1 MNRKGDLRN
10 FLLILVSLIGRK
22 AMKKVI
28 LLNLLIVIAT
38 ALFLPRVP
46 IGQTLEAAKHITET
60 DNRTLNTPKV
70 AIDTGLRETFCSNAP
85 KKFGPEIRI
94 HSTALNPSTTISSGR
109 QSVSASPDYF
119 TFFQP
124 DGTSFRARK
133 SGDEF
138 YHWMETED
146 GWTIAWNKSRK
157 RYEYLDAGEDGAFYF
172 TALKVGVD
180 NPSAAWIPKHVR
192 QAPEIA
198 KELWTQA
205 KQTSLESAPLDQGA
219 LVHPTGT
226 VKNLVILANFSDT
239 TTTYTQADF
248 DGLFNTT
255 GYSQHGANGSVKDY
269 YLEASYGSLVIDT
282 TVSHWVTLPHTMAY
296 YGANGGGIDGNDV
309 RDKEMI
315 EDAIAALEADGF
327 NFAPFDVDGDE
338 WIDSFSVI
346 HQGRGEEAGG
356 SPDTIWS
363 HAGAINPVK
372 VDGIWIGRY
381 HTEPE
386 IYGSELSTI
395 GVICHEFGHILG
407 LPDLYDTDQSSSGIG
422 KWGIMATGCWNNSGR
437 RPAHF
442 CSWSKIKLGWISPN
456 VLYSS
461 RDTINITKLSG
472 NPQAYKINSGM
483 ASNEYLL
490 LENRQRT
497 GNTFDD
503 GLPYAGLLV
512 YHIDNNRANNN
523 DENNYM
529 VGLLQADGRWDLE
542 NGTNRGDSG
551 DPFPGS
557 TNNRKLG
564 PNTIPNTN
572 SYYNGRTD
580 IEISNISLPAD
591 MMSFSLSLS
600 NGYVIYVD
608 PNATAGEK
616 NGTSWTNAFLYLQD
630 ALEFASALDDICEIR
645 VAGGIYTPDKNAN
658 QPYGNNDRQAT
669 FQLINAVVIKGGY
682 AGLAAE
688 NPAERD
694 PNKYQTILSGDL
706 AGNDIAISDV
716 TELLDEPTRAENSI
730 HVITASNTNET
741 AVMDGLTITAG
752 RADDS
757 YPHNSGSAMYN
768 NSGSPKLISC
778 KFIHNSAP
786 QGNTIFNLSDSN
798 PTLINCTFTRNY
810 GGGIC
815 NSHGSSPTLADCRFI
830 EEYNGGLRNYDNSNP
845 TLIDCTFTDNSADPF
860 GGGMYN
866 LDSNP
871 KLTNCTFI
879 NNRANGGGAMSNSGD
894 SNVELNN
901 CIFVGNSA
909 LNSGGAI
916 WNIMHANAMLTNCVF
931 NRNSAGSNGGGLYN
945 TSAGD
950 LTLSNCI
957 LWDNINGQIQGTA
970 DVSYSVVQD
979 GWTGL
984 GNINADP
991 FFADANNGDY
1001 HLKSQV
1007 GRWDPGSQTWVKDNV
1022 TSPCIDAGNPGCT
1035 RENEPDP
1042 AGSRINMGA
1051 YGRTDQ
1057 ASKSP
1062 ENWRSLADLTN
1073 DWIVDVNDL
1082 KAFVGFWLRKGEC
1095 IPGDL
1100 NRDHSVDFKDSTIF
1114 GKEWTE
1120 KRPGPTIYY
1129 QIAPCIPTS
1138 PPTQPRFSVTV
1149 DSPHIL
1155 FYDLMPANCCP
1166 DEIELQM
1173 TVENNIITIYE
1184 IVHASTPC
1192 PCICDYPITATLG
1205 PFKPGTYTLY
1215 VYQDGGFIGM
1225 TSVYIEPAS

>member
-1 MNRKGDLRN
+1 
-10 FLLILVSLIGRK
+10 
-22 AMKKVI
+22 
-28 LLNLLIVIAT
+28 
-38 ALFLPRVP
+38 
-46 IGQTLEAAKHITET
+46 
-60 DNRTLNTPKV
+60 
-70 AIDTGLRETFCSNAP
+70 
-85 KKFGPEIRI
+85 
-94 HSTALNPSTTISSGR
+94 
-109 QSVSASPDYF
+109 
-119 TFFQP
+119 
-124 DGTSFRARK
+124 
-133 SGDEF
+133 
-138 YHWMETED
+138 
-146 GWTIAWNKSRK
+146 
-157 RYEYLDAGEDGAFYF
+157 
-172 TALKVGVD
+172 
-180 NPSAAWIPKHVR
+180 
-192 QAPEIA
+192 
-198 KELWTQA
+198 
-205 KQTSLESAPLDQGA
+205 
-219 LVHPTGT
+219 
-226 VKNLVILANFSDT
+226 
-239 TTTYTQADF
+239 
-248 DGLFNTT
+248 
-255 GYSQHGANGSVKDY
+255 
-269 YLEASYGSLVIDT
+269 
-282 TVSHWVTLPHTMAY
+282 TVSQWVTLPHTMAY
-296 YGANGGGIDGNDV
+296 YGANGGGVDGNDV

-315 EDAIAALEADGF
+315 EDAIAALEDDGF
-327 NFAPFDVDGDE
+327 DFAPFDVDGDE

-386 IYGSELSTI
+386 IHGSELTTI

-422 KWGIMATGCWNNSGR
+422 KWAIMSTGCWNNSGR

-442 CSWSKIKLGWISPN
+442 CSWSKIKLGWISPT

-461 RDTINITKLSG
+461 RDTININKLSA

-503 GLPYAGLLV
+503 SLPYAGLLV
-512 YHIDNNRANNN
+512 YHIDDNRANNN
-523 DENNYM
+523 DETHYM

-542 NGTNRGDSG
+542 NNTNRGDSG

-557 TNNRKLG
+557 TNNRQLG

-580 IEISNISLPAD
+580 IGIGNISLPAD
-591 MMSFSLSLS
+591 TMSFSLSLS

-608 PNATAGEK
+608 ANATEGEK
-616 NGTSWTNAFLYLQD
+616 NGASWKDAFLYLQD
-630 ALEFASALDDICEIR
+630 ALEFASALNDDICEIR
-645 VAGGIYTPDKNAN
+645 VAGGIYTPDKNSA
-658 QPYGNNDRQAT
+658 QHYGSSDRQAT
-669 FQLINAVVIKGGY
+669 FRLINAIVIKGGY
-682 AGLAAE
+682 AGLAAP

-706 AGNDIAISDV
+706 AGNDIAVSDV

-730 HVITASNTNET
+730 HVITGSNTNET
-741 AVMDGLTITAG
+741 AVLEGLTITGG

-768 NSGSPKLISC
+768 NSGSPKLINC
-778 KFIHNSAP
+778 TFIHNSAP
-786 QGNTIFNLSDSN
+786 QGNCMFNLSDSN

-815 NSHGSSPTLADCRFI
+815 NSDRSSPTLANCRFI

-845 TLIDCTFTDNSADPF
+845 TLTDCKLTDNSADTF

-871 KLTNCTFI
+871 KLINCKFI
-879 NNRANGGGAMSNSGD
+879 NNGANGGGAIFNSGN
-894 SNVELNN
+894 SNVKLNN
-901 CIFVGNSA
+901 CIFVGNAA

-916 WNIMHANAMLTNCVF
+916 WNIMQANATLTNCVF

-945 TSAGD
+945 ASPGVV
-950 LTLSNCI
+950 TLSNCI
-957 LWDNINGQIQGTA
+957 LWDNINGQIEGTA
-970 DVSYSVVQD
+970 YVSYSAVQG

-1007 GRWDPGSQTWVKDNV
+1007 GRWDAGSQSWVRDNV
-1022 TSPCIDAGNPGCT
+1022 TSPCIDAGNPGCPIG
-1035 RENEPDP
+1035 NEPAP
-1042 AGSRINMGA
+1042 AGSRKNMGA
-1051 YGRTDQ
+1051 YGGTAQ

-1073 DWIVDVNDL
+1073 DWIVDSNDL
-1082 KAFVGFWLRKGEC
+1082 KAFVGFWLRKGQC

-1100 NRDHSVDFKDSTIF
+1100 NRDRSVDFKDSTIF
-1114 GKEWTE
+1114 STEWME

-1129 QIAPCIPTS
+1129 HIAPCIPPSST
-1138 PPTQPRFSVTV
+1138 TQPRFSVTV
-1149 DSPHIL
+1149 DTPYIL
-1155 FYDLMPANCCP
+1155 FYDLMQANCCP

-1173 TVENNIITIYE
+1173 TVDNHVITIYE
-1184 IVHASTPC
+1184 TEHTSTPC

-1205 PFKPGTYTLY
+1205 PFQPGTYTFY
-1215 VYQDGGFIGM
+1215 VYQDGNFIGM
-1225 TSVYIEPAS
+1225 TSAYISTAE

>member
-1 MNRKGDLRN
+1 
-10 FLLILVSLIGRK
+10 
-22 AMKKVI
+22 MKKVI
-28 LLNLLIVIAT
+28 LLNLLVVIAT

-60 DNRTLNTPKV
+60 DNRTLYTPKA
-70 AIDTGLRETFCSNAP
+70 AIDTGLREKFCSNAP
-85 KKFGPEIRI
+85 KKFGPDIRI
-94 HSTALNPSTTISSGR
+94 ESTNPNPSTTLSSGR

-133 SGDEF
+133 FGDEF
-138 YHWMETED
+138 YHRMETED
-146 GWTIAWNKSRK
+146 GWTIAWNKTRK
-157 RYEYLDAGEDGAFYF
+157 RYEYVDTGADGAFYF
-172 TALKVGVD
+172 TELKVGVD
-180 NPSAAWIPKHVR
+180 DPSAAWIPKHVR
-192 QAPEIA
+192 EQPEIA
-198 KELWTQA
+198 KANWA
-205 KQTSLESAPLDQGA
+205 KAKLASIETTALDQGA

-248 DGLFNTT
+248 HGLFNTT
-255 GYSQHGANGSVKDY
+255 GYNQHGANGSVRDY
-269 YLEASYGSLVIDT
+269 FFEASYGKLVIDT
-282 TVSHWVTLPHTMAY
+282 TVSQWVTLPHTMAY
-296 YGANGGGIDGNDV
+296 YGANGGGVDGNDV

-315 EDAIAALEADGF
+315 EDAIAALEDDGF
-327 NFAPFDVDGDE
+327 DFAPFDVDGDD

-363 HAGAINPVK
+363 HFSAIDPVK

-386 IYGSELSTI
+386 IYGSEISTI
-395 GVICHEFGHILG
+395 GVICHEFGHNLG

-442 CSWSKIKLGWISPN
+442 CSWSKIKLGWLSPT

-461 RDTINITKLSG
+461 RDKINIIKLSS
-472 NPQAYKINSGM
+472 NAQAYKINSGM

-490 LENRQRT
+490 VENRQRT

-503 GLPYAGLLV
+503 SLPYAGLLV
-512 YHIDNNRANNN
+512 YHIDNNRTNNN
-523 DENNYM
+523 DETNYM

-542 NGTNRGDSG
+542 NGANRGDSG

-557 TNNRKLG
+557 TNKRQLG

-572 SYYNGRTD
+572 SYYNGRTE
-580 IEISNISLPAD
+580 IEITNISLPTD
-591 MMSFSLSLS
+591 MMSFGLSLS

-608 PNATAGEK
+608 ANAIAGEK
-616 NGTSWTNAFLYLQD
+616 NGTSWTDAFLYLQD
-630 ALEFASALDDICEIR
+630 ALDFAQSLNDDKCEIR
-645 VAGGIYTPDKNAN
+645 VAGGIYTPDTNSN
-658 QPYGNNDRQAT
+658 QPYGNNDRMAT
-669 FQLINAVVIKGGY
+669 FQIINAVVIKGGY

-688 NPAERD
+688 NPGERD
-694 PNKYQTILSGDL
+694 PNKYLTILSGDL
-706 AGNDIAISDV
+706 AGNDIAVSDV
-716 TELLDEPTRAENSI
+716 TDLLDDPTRAENSI
-730 HVITASNTNET
+730 HVVTGSNTNET
-741 AVMDGLTITAG
+741 AVLDGITITGG
-752 RADDS
+752 RADGP
-757 YPHNSGSAMYN
+757 YPQNSGSAMYN

-778 KFIHNSAP
+778 TFIHNSAP
-786 QGNTIFNLSDSN
+786 QGNTMFNLSGSN

-810 GGGIC
+810 GGGIR
-815 NSHGSSPTLADCRFI
+815 NSEGSSPMLAESRFI
-830 EEYNGGLRNYDNSNP
+830 EEYNGGLRNYENSNP
-845 TLIDCTFTDNSADPF
+845 ILTDCKFTDNFANSF

-866 LDSNP
+866 LHSNP

-879 NNRANGGGAMSNSGD
+879 NNGANGGGAMFNTAQ
-894 SNVELNN
+894 SNVKVNN
-901 CIFVGNSA
+901 CTFAANSA
-909 LNSGGAI
+909 QNSGGAI
-916 WNIMHANAMLTNCVF
+916 WNVMDSNTILTNCILYG
-931 NRNSAGSNGGGLYN
+931 NSAGSKGGGLYN
-945 TSAGD
+945 VSDGG

-957 LWDNINGQIQGTA
+957 LWNNINGQIEGTA
-970 DVSYSVVQD
+970 DVSYSVVQG
-979 GWTGL
+979 GWPGL

-991 FFADANNGDY
+991 FFADAENGDY

-1007 GRWDPGSQTWVKDNV
+1007 GRWDAGSQSWVKDNI
-1022 TSPCIDAGNPGCT
+1022 TSPCIDAGNPGCPIGY
-1035 RENEPDP
+1035 EPEP
-1042 AGSRINMGA
+1042 SGSRRNMGA
-1051 YGRTDQ
+1051 YGGTTQ

-1082 KAFVGFWLRKGEC
+1082 KAFVGFWLKKGQC
-1095 IPGDL
+1095 IPSDL
-1100 NRDHSVDFKDSTIF
+1100 NRDQSVDFKDSTIF
-1114 GKEWTE
+1114 STEWTE

-1129 QIAPCIPTS
+1129 HIAPCIPPS

-1155 FYDLMPANCCP
+1155 FYDLMRANCCP

-1173 TVENNIITIYE
+1173 TVDNHIITIYE
-1184 IVHASTPC
+1184 IEHTSTPC
-1192 PCICDYPITATLG
+1192 PCTCDYPITATLG
-1205 PFKPGTYTLY
+1205 PFKPGTYTIY
-1215 VYQDGGFIGM
+1215 VYQGANYIGM
-1225 TSVYIEPAS
+1225 TSVYISPTD